1 MHIAVGLSGGVD
13 SSTVCYLLKSQGN
26 EVSGITMKTWN
37 DSYADNIKG
46 SGCFGYNSL
55 ANIAESKKVCEKL
68 KIPHYTI
75 DLSKEFKKCILEYY
89 KNEYTAGR
97 TPNPCVF
104 CNQKIKFD
112 LLMKKTYEAGI
123 NFDRFATGHY
133 AKVEYD
139 QSLKRYI
146 LKKGIDE
153 KKDQSYFLSM
163 LSQEQLSKLLFPLG
177 GYFKKDIRLIA
188 KEANLPVHE
197 KKESQDFYLGT
208 NSDLIDEIAVKG
220 NIVDKHGRTLGY
232 HKGIYSYTIG
242 QRKGLGIAYKHP
254 LYVTGIDKEN
264 NMIIAGEK
272 SDLLKKIFYVKDLN
286 WIFFDKFNDPINVKA
301 RIRYL
306 HKEAEAM
313 IIPEEN
319 NMALVKFKEPQ
330 YAITPGQIAVFYDN
344 DIVLGAGTI
353 EKVLE

>member
-13 SSTVCYLLKSQGN
+13 SSTVCHLLKKQGH
-26 EVSGITMKTWN
+26 EITGITMKTW
-37 DSYADNIKG
+37 DESYAGQIKG
-46 SGCFGYNSL
+46 SGCFGLNSL
-55 ANIAESKKVCEKL
+55 ANIADAKKVCDKL

-75 DLSKEFKKCILEYY
+75 DLSKEFKKHILEYF
-89 KNEYTAGR
+89 KNEYAAGR

-112 LLMKKTYEAGI
+112 LLMKKANEAGVI
-123 NFDRFATGHY
+123 FDKFATGHY

-139 QSLKRYI
+139 QSLKRCI

-163 LSQEQLSKLLFPLG
+163 LNQEQLSKLIFPLG
-177 GYFKKDIRLIA
+177 SYLKQEVRSIA
-188 KEANLPVHE
+188 KEACLPVHD
-197 KKESQDFYLGT
+197 KKESQDFYSGGI
-208 NSDLIDEIAVKG
+208 SDLMDDKAAKG
-220 NIVDKHGRTLGY
+220 KIVDKQGMTLGY
-232 HKGIYSYTIG
+232 HKGLYSYTIG

-264 NMIIAGEK
+264 NRIIAGEK
-272 SDLLKKIFYVKDLN
+272 SDLLKKAFYVRDLN
-286 WIFFDKFNDPINVKA
+286 WITFDKLHEPLNAKA

-313 IIPEEN
+313 IIPEDNE
-319 NMALVKFKEPQ
+319 MVLVKFKEPQ
-330 YAITPGQIAVFYDN
+330 SAITPGQIAVFYDG

-353 EKVLE
+353 AGTLE

>member
-37 DSYADNIKG
+37 DSYVDNIKG

-55 ANIAESKKVCEKL
+55 ANIADSKKICKKL

-112 LLMKKTYEAGI
+112 LLLEKTLEKGI
-123 NFDRFATGHY
+123 NFDYFATGHY
-133 AKVEYD
+133 ANVEYD
-139 QSLKRYI
+139 KKLKRYI

-177 GYFKKDIRLIA
+177 GYFKKDIR
-188 KEANLPVHE
+188 
-197 KKESQDFYLGT
+197 
-208 NSDLIDEIAVKG
+208 
-220 NIVDKHGRTLGY
+220 
-232 HKGIYSYTIG
+232 
-242 QRKGLGIAYKHP
+242 
-254 LYVTGIDKEN
+254 
-264 NMIIAGEK
+264 
-272 SDLLKKIFYVKDLN
+272 
-286 WIFFDKFNDPINVKA
+286 
-301 RIRYL
+301 
-306 HKEAEAM
+306 
-313 IIPEEN
+313 
-319 NMALVKFKEPQ
+319 
-330 YAITPGQIAVFYDN
+330 
-344 DIVLGAGTI
+344 
-353 EKVLE
+353 